1 MLRSELPILVIINTL
16 HVKYELILWYCLS
29 LRERPA
35 IGIPISAKLHHK
47 YVKKTQILVIG
58 HNDNGCLPLHRKIA
72 YDVGYLVAER
82 GAILL
87 TGGMGGVMR
96 AASSGA
102 KDAGG
107 TVVGIIPPKDA
118 DAANEFCD
126 IVIPTGLGL
135 MRDFVN
141 AYAADGIIIVGGGVG
156 TLSEMCAA
164 YMHNKPMVAI
174 RSSGGMAEKYADEY
188 LDHRKHVL
196 IVGADSPSES
206 IDTLF
211 GILDKGS

>member
-1 MLRSELPILVIINTL
+1 M
-16 HVKYELILWYCLS
+16 
-29 LRERPA
+29 
-35 IGIPISAKLHHK
+35 
-47 YVKKTQILVIG
+47 KKTQILVIG
-58 HNDNGCLPLHRKIA
+58 HNDNGFLPLHEKIS
-72 YDVGYLVAER
+72 YEVGYLVVKK
-82 GAILL
+82 GAVLL

-96 AASSGA
+96 AASQGA

-107 TVVGIIPPKDA
+107 MVVGIIPPKDA
-118 DAANEFCD
+118 GAANDFCD

-174 RSSGGMAEKYADEY
+174 RNSGGMAEMYADKY

-196 IVGADSPSES
+196 VVGADSPSES
-206 IDTLF
+206 VDVLF